1 MSYASKSLPMEA
13 EGMDYFSLDDEGANA
28 VISLAGSPSFQTA
41 MFVLFRV
48 LKVHT
53 YIQTSDEVV
62 VLVNFWIW
70 VIAVSLVGKYVRIF
84 CNFRLTP

>member
-1 MSYASKSLPMEA
+1 
-13 EGMDYFSLDDEGANA
+13 MDYFSLDDEGANA

-53 YIQTSDEVV
+53 YIQTSDEV
-62 VLVNFWIW
+62 
-70 VIAVSLVGKYVRIF
+70 AVSLVGKYVRIF